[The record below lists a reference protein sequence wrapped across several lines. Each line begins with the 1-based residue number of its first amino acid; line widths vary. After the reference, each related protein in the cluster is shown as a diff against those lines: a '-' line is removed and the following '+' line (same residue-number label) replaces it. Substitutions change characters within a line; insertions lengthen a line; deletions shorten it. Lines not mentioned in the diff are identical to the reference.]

1 MNPSWVD
8 NAVSLQVGIPA
19 SFLKAG
25 GLWLE
30 VRSTWVGPGVPP
42 TFASLCTTHSE
53 WVPLKAQSLE
63 EAKAEAVALAC
74 LELTSIVDILL
85 GLPGED

>member
-1 MNPSWVD
+1 MSPAWVD

-42 TFASLCTTHSE
+42 AFVSLCTTHSE
-53 WVPLKAQSLE
+53 WVPLEAQSLE

-74 LELTSIVDILL
+74 FELSSLVAILL
-85 GLPGED
+85 GLPRED